1 VLATVEGPAADALKA
16 HLEATKPAA
25 AAAAAAAG
33 LDASAGVQWTHV
45 SSVFVKVEASLDGSR
60 LPTALRLCLPLLL
73 ESTFKLGVV
82 GCENQKNAR
91 RSIYRAVF

>member
-1 VLATVEGPAADALKA
+1 MLATVEGPAADALKA

-25 AAAAAAAG
+25 AAAAAAG

-45 SSVFVKVEASLDGSR
+45 SSVFVKFEASLDGSR

>member
-16 HLEATKPAA
+16 HLEATKPA